1 MLHRLLMETQPA
13 RWLSVTL
20 LSAYCLFS
28 TTHVSAQVY
37 KWTDAQGKV
46 HYSDKKVALSA
57 QTQDL
62 NLGTMP
68 SAKAVAELT
77 PQIYSGTA
85 PALYFLLNEPKIEDS
100 RTILTRPKF
109 AYFYFGGDCVSPTTT
124 TYNEFVTRYRYV
136 TPKAYEL
143 FAEVGALLRK
153 YHYRS
158 FNNRHIAHKIDEH
171 GNTPLQLT
179 IAIEDMRINAC
190 ATNLD
195 VPATAGILDNFRVS
209 SFDKTNVWFQLR
221 WTISTLDDEV
231 ILHTGVA
238 EGAANEIDGRTGDIR
253 LMAFAAFKKAVTNM
267 MAAPEFMHFATPG
280 PKAKKPALMETI
292 STPTPREEEEQ
303 SLLGNIAQ
311 QFQFNA
317 IKKSNAAKAL
327 TLVNP
332 LRIMIAQY
340 YADTGEWPPSFA
352 AMNIDPKELREPK
365 SISEVELRLG
375 GVLHIRLAESAF
387 GENEIMQLI
396 PREAMGGT
404 SMEWTCRT
412 SLDKAYWVGDCTGL

>member
-1 MLHRLLMETQPA
+1 MLHRLLMQTQLP
-13 RWLSVTL
+13 RWFGFAL
-20 LSAYCLFS
+20 LSAYCVF
-28 TTHVSAQVY
+28 TTAHVSAQVY

-46 HYSDKKVALSA
+46 HYSDKKIADSA
-57 QTQDL
+57 QAQDL

-68 SAKAVAELT
+68 SAKAVETLA
-77 PQIYSGTA
+77 PKHYSGTV
-85 PALYFLLNEPKIEDS
+85 PALYFLLNEPNIEDS

-109 AYFYFGGDCVSPTTT
+109 AYFYFGGDCVSPTTS
-124 TYNEFVTRYRYV
+124 TYNEFITRYRHV
-136 TPKAYEL
+136 IPKAYEL

-190 ATNLD
+190 APNLRD
-195 VPATAGILDNFRVS
+195 PTEAGTLDNFNVNA
-209 SFDKTNVWFQLR
+209 FDKVNAWFQIR
-221 WTISTLDDEV
+221 WTISTLDNEL
-231 ILHTGVA
+231 ILHTGTA
-238 EGAANEIDGRTGDIR
+238 EGAADDIEG
-253 LMAFAAFKKAVTNM
+253 LTSNIKLLAIAAFKQAVTNM

-280 PKAKKPALMETI
+280 PKAKKPAPMETAN
-292 STPTPREEEEQ
+292 TPTPSEEEPG
-303 SLLGNIAQ
+303 LLGNIAEK
-311 QFQFNA
+311 FQLSS

-327 TLVNP
+327 TMVNP
-332 LRIMIAQY
+332 LRIMITQY
-340 YADTGEWPPSFA
+340 YAETGEWPPSFA

-365 SISEVELRLG
+365 VISEVELRLG
-375 GVLHIRLAESAF
+375 GVLHIRLAASAF

-396 PREAMGGT
+396 PREAMGGS